1 VVVRLT
7 IEAIHAGYQYPENE
21 QPGAAKAHL
30 QRYNERTFAREIC
43 FQKTTILMSMKTKAA
58 ILVSSFAVLL
68 FVVVG
73 SMGGVHASSND
84 GSYRQ
89 LQVYSEVLSRVR
101 SEYVEEPNIPKV
113 TDGALHGLLESLD
126 SNSSYLTG
134 EAYKQYKAHRSES
147 KGDIG
152 ATISKRFGYA
162 AVVSV
167 LPGSPAEKAGI
178 EATDIFESIEGVS
191 TRDMSLPEIRNL
203 LAGTPGSQV
212 NVSVVRARRAEP
224 QKVVITRDV
233 VSIPPVAEKMI
244 DEGIGYVKVEA
255 LNKGKAQEIS
265 SKIKSL
271 ERSGAKKLVL
281 DLRNASE
288 GDEGEGVAVANL
300 FLNHG
305 TITYL
310 QGQKYPREAFNA
322 DPAKAITTL
331 PIAVLVNKGTA
342 GPGEIVAAA
351 ILENARGDVVG
362 DKTFGDGSVQKTI
375 DLPDGGA
382 LILSVAKYYSP
393 SGKAIQDTAVTPNV
407 VVADEQDN
415 IVSEDEEQEPNTP
428 DQEEKPKNTV
438 DDQLKKAVEVLK
450 RRAG

>member
-1 VVVRLT
+1 
-7 IEAIHAGYQYPENE
+7 
-21 QPGAAKAHL
+21 
-30 QRYNERTFAREIC
+30 
-43 FQKTTILMSMKTKAA
+43 MSMKTKAA
-58 ILVSSFAVLL
+58 VLVTSFAVLL

-126 SNSSYLTG
+126 SNSSYLSP
-134 EAYKQYKAHRSES
+134 EAYKAFKAQKSEG
-147 KGDIG
+147 KAGIG
-152 ATISKRFGYA
+152 AVVSKRFGYA
-162 AVVSV
+162 AVVAV

-178 EATDIFESIEGVS
+178 EPTDIFESIEGLS

-203 LAGTPGSQV
+203 LAGTPGSNL
-212 NVSVVRARRAEP
+212 NVEVVRARKAEP
-224 QKVVITRDV
+224 QKVVITRDIV
-233 VSIPPVAEKMI
+233 ALPPVSDKMME
-244 DEGIGYVKVEA
+244 DGIGYVKVEA
-255 LNKGKAQEIS
+255 LTKGKAQEIA
-265 SKIKSL
+265 SKVKAL
-271 ERSGAKKLVL
+271 EKQGAKKILL
-281 DLRNASE
+281 DLRNCAE
-288 GDEGEGVAVANL
+288 GDESEGIAVANL

-322 DPAKAITTL
+322 DPAKAITAMPL
-331 PIAVLVNKGTA
+331 AVLVNRGTS

-351 ILENARGDVVG
+351 VLENARGDVVG
-362 DKTFGDGSVQKTI
+362 DKTFGDGSVQKT
-375 DLPDGGA
+375 LPLDDGGA

-407 VVADEQDN
+407 VVADAVDDG
-415 IVSEDEEQEPNTP
+415 VGPDDEDGAAATPEQEA
-428 DQEEKPKNTV
+428 KPKNTV
-438 DDQLKKAVEVLK
+438 DDQLNKAVEVLK
-450 RRAG
+450 SRVS